1 MPRPARLDLRLCDG
15 EEIAWLRKRSRALT
29 PVQVTSRALGIVS
42 GLSHGEISRM
52 RTILLI
58 AAMALICQ
66 TAAHATDS
74 AAFKLAQASPAD
86 PAAQPA
92 PAPQAAPAAAAPA
105 AAAPD
110 AAPPTAK
117 ATKPAKKRVAKR
129 RNWEA
134 DEAKARSI
142 AAKYGVSW

>member
-1 MPRPARLDLRLCDG
+1 
-15 EEIAWLRKRSRALT
+15 
-29 PVQVTSRALGIVS
+29 
-42 GLSHGEISRM
+42 M

-58 AAMALICQ
+58 AAMALVCQ

-74 AAFKLAQASPAD
+74 PAFKLAQASPAD

-92 PAPQAAPAAAAPA
+92 PAPQAAPA